1 MLTKKVISKKLINMM
16 KLTGLNQSQLAAL
29 LGTSRKNV
37 SKWKHQT
44 HFPSEENI
52 KSINNLYDQIVK
64 EYGEIME

>member
-1 MLTKKVISKKLINMM
+1 MLTKQEISKKLINMM

-29 LGTSRKNV
+29 LGTSRKNI
-37 SKWKHQT
+37 SKWKRQT

-64 EYGEIME
+64 EYGEIKE